1 MLKIGALVGRRRMD
15 AMRTGN
21 AGFTLLE
28 ILVVIFI
35 ITLLTTLVGV
45 NVVNR
50 STEARQQVALTQIE
64 TFRRALQLYRM
75 DNGRY
80 PTQRQGLWALCLPSE
95 VDPKP
100 VKFPEGGYM
109 DAPVLPKD
117 PWGNEF
123 VYLVPGP
130 TGYAY
135 EIVSYGADGEPDGE
149 GEDGDISSAAVE

>member
-1 MLKIGALVGRRRMD
+1 MKRD
-15 AMRTGN
+15 N

-64 TFRRALQLYRM
+64 TFKRALQLYRM

-80 PTQRQGLWALCLPSE
+80 PTQRQGLWALCVPADTE
-95 VDPKP
+95 PKP
-100 VKFPEGGYM
+100 RKFPEGGYM
-109 DAPVLPKD
+109 ETPVLPKD
-117 PWGNEF
+117 PWQNDY

-130 TGYAY
+130 PGFAY
-135 EIVSYGADGEPDGE
+135 EIVSYGADGEPDGD
-149 GEDGDISSAAVE
+149 GEAADISSAAVE